1 MTADRHLQVAG
12 AAGRADDWSAAWV
25 DALTELELQV
35 DEAEAML
42 RSEAPELPAALAWT
56 PPALPPIPPDLIER
70 ARLVHARQL
79 DVAARMT
86 RRMGDL
92 GRQSMLAGRIETGT
106 TGRAR
111 PVLLDQ
117 AC

>member
-1 MTADRHLQVAG
+1 MTVERHLQPVGSAPEG
-12 AAGRADDWSAAWV
+12 DWSTAWV

-35 DEAEAML
+35 EQAEAML
-42 RSEAPELPAALAWT
+42 RSESADLPAPLAWS
-56 PPALPPIPPDLIER
+56 PPELPPIPPDLIER

-92 GRQSMLAGRIETGT
+92 GKQSTLASRIETGT
-106 TGRAR
+106 AGRAR
-111 PVLLDQ
+111 PVLLDR